1 MALQMQL
8 AKVRAGSPCTA
19 RSRSMKGI
27 NMKKVLMR
35 LWKEQEGQDLTE
47 YALLLAL
54 ISVAMVATINTLAGA
69 IQTAIG
75 KASTALT

>member
-1 MALQMQL
+1 
-8 AKVRAGSPCTA
+8 
-19 RSRSMKGI
+19 MK
-27 NMKKVLMR
+27 NVLMR

>member
-1 MALQMQL
+1 
-8 AKVRAGSPCTA
+8 
-19 RSRSMKGI
+19 MK
-27 NMKKVLMR
+27 LLFAR
-35 LWKEQEGQDLTE
+35 LWREEKGQDLTE

-75 KASTALT
+75 NASTALT

>member
-1 MALQMQL
+1 
-8 AKVRAGSPCTA
+8 
-19 RSRSMKGI
+19 MK
-27 NMKKVLMR
+27 NVLMR

-54 ISVAMVATINTLAGA
+54 ISVAMVATIKLLAGA

-75 KASTALT
+75 NATTALT